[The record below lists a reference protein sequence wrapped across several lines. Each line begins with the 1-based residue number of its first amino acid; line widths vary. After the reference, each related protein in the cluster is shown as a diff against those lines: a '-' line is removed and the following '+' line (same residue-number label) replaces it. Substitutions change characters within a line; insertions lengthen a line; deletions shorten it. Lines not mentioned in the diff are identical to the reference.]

1 MEQKLFSILHP
12 PPKSSEVSIIS
23 PGKKKKREIIQFSK
37 RRTSERKKLK
47 PQLQVIT
54 TFRSQHGEMI
64 WCLSEGSLVKL
75 TQTSPSALC

>member
-23 PGKKKKREIIQFSK
+23 PDKKKGKSSNLAKEGRVRE
-37 RRTSERKKLK
+37 KKLK

>member
-1 MEQKLFSILHP
+1 MRVKTCERRTRTDTFQMEQKLFSILHP

-23 PGKKKKREIIQFSK
+23 PDKKKGKSSNLAKEGRVRE
-37 RRTSERKKLK
+37 KKLK

-64 WCLSEGSLVKL
+64 
-75 TQTSPSALC
+75 